1 MADEIDLTPSVE
13 EEEVNR
19 VEKRIKDLSGKVRS
33 TAEERDAAK
42 AEAERIAAEKAAAL
56 KDVEF
61 YKNFNTTASK
71 YPGANEF
78 QDKIKEK
85 VALGLDLEEATMLV
99 MTKEGKYAP
108 PPPPPA
114 PRHSPA
120 GGSAPTTLTGSG
132 EKTLAE
138 MSQAER
144 RAHLEEAQRR
154 GDIGLT

>member
-1 MADEIDLTPSVE
+1 MADDIDVTPSIE
-13 EEEVNR
+13 EEETNR
-19 VEKRIKDLSGKVRS
+19 VEKRIKDLSGKVRTTS
-33 TAEERDAAK
+33 EERDAAK
-42 AEAERIAAEKAAAL
+42 ALADKEALEKVTAL

-85 VALGLDLEEATMLV
+85 VALGLDLDEATMLV

-108 PPPPPA
+108 PAAPPA
-114 PRHSPA
+114 PKASPA
-120 GGSAPTTLTGSG
+120 GGSAPTNLTTGG
-132 EKTLAE
+132 EKTIGE
-138 MSQAER
+138 MTQAEK
-144 RAHLEEAQRR
+144 RAQLFEAEKR